1 MLEEKCVCTKNF
13 QPARLSQMLLF
24 RKENKTKKADK
35 AKKDPD
41 KPKRP
46 LSAYFIWM
54 TEVKGF
60 SSILYFNICFFWKNR
75 QSIVEEVGTKDV
87 KTVTKAAGEKWNSLT
102 DNDKKHFEVKY
113 HRSYIPRENSNEI
126 SAKLKVGFL
135 F

>member
-1 MLEEKCVCTKNF
+1 MEEKYVCTKNF

-54 TEVKGF
+54 TEVKRF
-60 SSILYFNICFFWKNR
+60 SNMFYFNISFGRIVNPSSRKWEPKTLK
-75 QSIVEEVGTKDV
+75 QSPKLRAKSGTV
-87 KTVTKAAGEKWNSLT
+87 
-102 DNDKKHFEVKY
+102 
-113 HRSYIPRENSNEI
+113 
-126 SAKLKVGFL
+126 
-135 F
+135 